1 MEIILGNYYEFFS
14 ELFSKYICTQAL
26 VRLLRAFSI
35 STFLCDL
42 GPSPE
47 SRELSLRL
55 TGGQDERRGRLE
67 MMRNGEWGFVCGENF
82 SLLNARVACRQMGFD
97 E

>member
-1 MEIILGNYYEFFS
+1 MNFFPNCFQNTFAHKHWSDYYEHFQSARFF
-14 ELFSKYICTQAL
+14 
-26 VRLLRAFSI
+26 
-35 STFLCDL
+35 CDL